1 MSDNQETDPRA
12 KNLAEAAARLV
23 RDGIAPDAQSA
34 FDHVMAEERGRQI
47 AARVNAQRGQA
58 PKESPK

>member
-1 MSDNQETDPRA
+1 MTDQEPDPRA

-23 RDGIAPDAQSA
+23 RDGVADNQAA
-34 FDHVMAEERGRQI
+34 FDHVTAEERGRQI